1 LEWDAKQRN
10 RLSNN
15 EVECQARKW
24 KAKRL
29 NRATSNEIE
38 RQVIK

>member
-1 LEWDAKQRN
+1 MGCKQRN